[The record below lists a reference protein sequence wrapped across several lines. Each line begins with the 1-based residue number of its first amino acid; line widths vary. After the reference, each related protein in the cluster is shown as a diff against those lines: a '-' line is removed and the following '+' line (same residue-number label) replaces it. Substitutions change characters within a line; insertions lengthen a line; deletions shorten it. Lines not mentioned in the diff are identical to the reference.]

1 MEWEVKHMKYLSM
14 LALILLAQLSFALGN
29 KTYNAKYDPARDVF
43 ADFIMAQKD
52 AKAENKLILL
62 EFGGDWCIWCHRLDR
77 FFTEHED
84 LSTELSA
91 VFIVLKV
98 NVSEDAPNEKF
109 ISQFSKI
116 TGYPHF
122 IITDSSGREIGVKN
136 TGTLEEGKSYSV
148 KKLKVFIEQWKQR
161 KNATTTTSE

>member
-1 MEWEVKHMKYLSM
+1 MKYLIVI
-14 LALILLAQLSFALGN
+14 ALIFLAQLSFALGS
-29 KTYNAKYDPARDVF
+29 KAYNAKYDPARDVF
-43 ADFIMAQKD
+43 ADFKMAQSD

-84 LSTELSA
+84 LSNGLSD

-98 NVSEDAPNEKF
+98 NVSEDTPNEKF

-122 IITDSSGREIGVKN
+122 IITDSSGKEIGVKN

-148 KKLKVFIEQWKQR
+148 KKLKVFIEQWKQNE
-161 KNATTTTSE
+161 NANAIIPE